1 MPSHDSAIQNLAV
14 YASSSDKIDPV
25 FRDAARA
32 MGHLIGERGYT
43 LVYGAGSIGL
53 MGVVAR
59 AVHERGGK
67 VLGVIPEKLSAMEI
81 TYVEADELIV
91 TTGMRDRKAIME
103 ARADA
108 FVAIPGGFGTLE
120 ELLEVLTL
128 KQLDYHNKP
137 IVILNTD
144 GVYDGLLKQFDTLF
158 DRGFIRRDHRDLY
171 HVCAEP
177 AGVFE
182 YLDNYVPTDRSGK
195 VG

>member
-1 MPSHDSAIQNLAV
+1 MPGHASAIQNLAV
-14 YASSSDKIDPV
+14 YASSSDLIDPV

-32 MGHLIGERGYT
+32 IGHLIGERGYT
-43 LVYGAGSIGL
+43 LIYGAGSIGL

-67 VLGVIPEKLSAMEI
+67 VVGVIPEKLSAMEI
-81 TYVEADELIV
+81 TYLEADELIV

-158 DRGFIRRDHRDLY
+158 DREFIRRDHMDLY
-171 HVCAEP
+171 HAADDV
-177 AGVFE
+177 AGVFH
-182 YLDNYVPTDRSGK
+182 YLDNYAPADRPGK

>member
-1 MPSHDSAIQNLAV
+1 MAGHASAIQHLAV
-14 YASSSDKIDPV
+14 YASSSDAVEPV
-25 FRDAARA
+25 FREAAREL
-32 MGHLIGERGYT
+32 GHLIGDRGYT

-59 AVHERGGK
+59 AVHERNGR
-67 VLGVIPEKLSAMEI
+67 VVGVIPEKLSALEI
-81 TYVEADELIV
+81 TYEASDELIV

-108 FVAIPGGFGTLE
+108 FVALPGGFGTLE

-137 IVILNTD
+137 IVILNVD
-144 GVYDGLLKQFDTLF
+144 GLFDGLLRQFETLF
-158 DRGFIRRDHRDLY
+158 ERSFTHDGHRDLY
-171 HVCAEP
+171 HVATTV

-182 YLDNYVPTDRSGK
+182 YLDTYTPSDRPRK

>member
-1 MPSHDSAIQNLAV
+1 MPGHASAIRNLAV
-14 YASSSDKIDPV
+14 YASSSDLIDPV

-32 MGHLIGERGYT
+32 IGHLIGERGYT
-43 LVYGAGSIGL
+43 LIYGAGSIGL

-59 AVHERGGK
+59 AVHERGGT
-67 VLGVIPEKLSAMEI
+67 VVGVIPEKLSAMEI
-81 TYVEADELIV
+81 TYLEADELIV

-158 DRGFIRRDHRDLY
+158 DREFIRRDHMDLY
-171 HVCAEP
+171 HVAEDV
-177 AGVFE
+177 AGVFQ
-182 YLDNYVPTDRSGK
+182 YLDNYAPADRPGK

>member
-1 MPSHDSAIQNLAV
+1 
-14 YASSSDKIDPV
+14 
-25 FRDAARA
+25 
-32 MGHLIGERGYT
+32 
-43 LVYGAGSIGL
+43 
-53 MGVVAR
+53 VV
-59 AVHERGGK
+59 
-67 VLGVIPEKLSAMEI
+67 GVIPEKLSAMEI
-81 TYVEADELIV
+81 TYLEADELIV

-158 DRGFIRRDHRDLY
+158 DREFIRRDHMDLY
-171 HVCAEP
+171 HVAEDV
-177 AGVFE
+177 AGVFQ
-182 YLDNYVPTDRSGK
+182 YLDNYAPADRPGK